1 MEDLKDAGWNIDEN
15 KTEEE
20 INDIDM
26 KAMFDNADQ
35 ERRDSQDLV
44 AFPRKVINFYCIL
57 NICNKKYRYTPSS
70 KAVQWQR

>member
-1 MEDLKDAGWNIDEN
+1 MKDLEVAGWKIDEN
-15 KTEEE
+15 KTEDK

-26 KAMFDNADQ
+26 KAMFDDADQ

-44 AFPRKVINFYCIL
+44 AFPRKVINVYFIL
-57 NICNKKYRYTPSS
+57 NICNKKYRYTPSL